1 MRKSFVKELQELVGA
16 NIITPVTAQEIAD
29 YYKQREKDRPNRFSA
44 VVNILGALLV
54 SIGIVLVVAH
64 NWDELRRTAKT
75 FFAFLPLVTGQ
86 GLCLYVLLKKKNN
99 IAWREAAGVILF
111 FAVACSISLIS
122 QTYHISGTMSGFLL
136 TWMLLTIPLV
146 YILSSSVVAL
156 LYIAGITWYA
166 CDTGYFNYSDN
177 VVPFYYLLLLTLV
190 IPHYYSYVTH
200 KKESNF
206 FHLLNWLLVLSVT
219 IVLGSFGTGQDRS
232 EWVFAG
238 YLALFSVFYLLGR
251 LENFSNQKLS
261 TNPFLIIGTLG
272 IIFILMFRS
281 FDSSWTGAFRY
292 SDINNRA
299 SMYASRFLYIT
310 IAILTVAAWLML
322 SGYRAAK
329 NIIFDPTGFSGF
341 VLLLLL
347 LAFRSMPHIAVLFIN
362 LWILFLAVFF
372 IRKGALQDHLGILN
386 FGLLIIATLAILRF
400 FDDDIPFI
408 WRGFFFLITGAGFFA
423 ANYMMVKKRKAITKN

>member
-1 MRKSFVKELQELVGA
+1 MSKSFVKELQELVGA
-16 NIITPVTAQEIAD
+16 NIITPVTAQEITD
-29 YYKQREKDRPNRFSA
+29 YYKHREKDRPNRFSA

-64 NWDELRRTAKT
+64 NWDELGRTAKT
-75 FFAFLPLVTGQ
+75 FFAFLPLIIGQ
-86 GLCLYVLLKKKNN
+86 GLCLCVLLKKKNN
-99 IAWREAAGVILF
+99 STWREPAGVILF

-122 QTYHISGTMSGFLL
+122 QTYNISGTMSGFLL

-146 YILSSSVVAL
+146 YILPSSIVAL

-166 CDTGYFNYSDN
+166 CAAGYFNYSDN
-177 VVPFYYLLLLTLV
+177 VVPFYYLLLLALV
-190 IPHYYSYVTH
+190 IPHYCSYVTN

-206 FHLLNWLLVLSVT
+206 FHLLNWLLALSVT
-219 IVLGSFGTGQDRS
+219 IVLGSFSTGQDRS
-232 EWVFAG
+232 EWVFTG

-251 LENFSNQKLS
+251 LENFSNQKLFA
-261 TNPFLIIGTLG
+261 NPFLIIGTLG
-272 IIFILMFRS
+272 TIFILMFWS
-281 FDSSWTGAFRY
+281 FDWSWTDAYRY
-292 SDINNRA
+292 SDINRA
-299 SMYASRFLYIT
+299 SMYASPFLYIT
-310 IAILTVAAWLML
+310 IAMLIVAGWLVL

-329 NIIFDPTGFSGF
+329 TIIFDPTGFSGF

-347 LAFRSMPHIAVLFIN
+347 LAFRSMPHIAVLLIN

-386 FGLLIIATLAILRF
+386 FGLLIIAILAVLRF

-423 ANYMMVKKRKAITKN
+423 ANYKMVKKRKAITKK